1 MRADSAAR
9 RQAVSSTIDPHTVE
23 SQPLGG
29 VHVELEVIARHP
41 RAFGRSAEGAENV
54 TVDDLLRLADTELAL
69 DQDDVEEAREPVA
82 LDLVALL
89 GGVAVRHERERH
101 AAAPE
106 VLEALDGV
114 GEEAHRVAPAS
125 REVAGD
131 RRGEAV
137 GLDAGALEG
146 ELHDVLPGA
155 EHVHALAALA
165 LRVVPEPA
173 PGLGER
179 GQEARAIE
187 ARRRARDHRRLPVSV
202 RAARVVEQRV
212 VEIEQKRPHATI
224 VPGSAR
230 PARSVG
236 GLRRD
241 AAWLRSSGPA

>member
-1 MRADSAAR
+1 VRADSAAR
-9 RQAVSSTIDPHTVE
+9 RQAVSSTIDPHAVE

-89 GGVAVRHERERH
+89 GGVAVGHERERH

-155 EHVHALAALA
+155 EHVHALAAGA
-165 LRVVPEPA
+165 VWGVPEPP
-173 PGLGER
+173 PGLRQR

-187 ARRRARDHRRLPVSV
+187 APP
-202 RAARVVEQRV
+202 
-212 VEIEQKRPHATI
+212 RPRHPPPPP
-224 VPGSAR
+224 PGAR
-230 PARSVG
+230 PAPG
-236 GLRRD
+236 RRRGRKPR
-241 AAWLRSSGPA
+241 ARE